1 MRHVSG
7 VRIRHRHLER
17 RLLLH
22 RDLQQK
28 VNEQREVKKRASNS
42 WILYL
47 RYNLKF
53 SASTAPSEVD
63 KAENDREADMESVES
78 QEDDEE
84 NEEFVEAME
93 DMADLNASQRK
104 ELMEILRKVE
114 KSEDHNVTETDG
126 STREENQPNKKEGL
140 NGDVI
145 EANISS

>member
-1 MRHVSG
+1 M
-7 VRIRHRHLER
+7 
-17 RLLLH
+17 LLLLPGYFLFH
-22 RDLQQK
+22 WYEGCVSYLAL
-28 VNEQREVKKRASNS
+28 VFVIGTWNGASYYIEIFS
-42 WILYL
+42 K

-78 QEDDEE
+78 QEDEEE
-84 NEEFVEAME
+84 NEEFVEAVE

-114 KSEDHNVTETDG
+114 KSEDQNATET
-126 STREENQPNKKEGL
+126 EPNKREDIS

-145 EANISS
+145 DSS

>member
-1 MRHVSG
+1 M
-7 VRIRHRHLER
+7 
-17 RLLLH
+17 
-22 RDLQQK
+22 
-28 VNEQREVKKRASNS
+28 KKRASNS

-63 KAENDREADMESVES
+63 KAENDREADVESVES

-114 KSEDHNVTETDG
+114 KSQEKSEDNNVTETDG
-126 STREENQPNKKEGL
+126 STREENQPNKEGL

-145 EANISS
+145 SS